1 MMFGIFKKLFLGAGF
16 AAFIGLAMPAL
27 AIDTSV
33 KAQNT
38 EDFLRASGQTKYAN
52 ILAKKENDAQ
62 FIVCGN
68 EENVCNKSTQ
78 ICLLCQYTATYKTMG
93 QAQRDFTPNKQ
104 EKVQETI
111 CANKNSTL
119 SPTELWKATKG
130 SACGAEGHGL
140 STMGAGVL
148 IKSEDFL
155 TEGVYKTWFITQ
167 YKSHEFKANG
177 KTYKLVMSKKPTIV
191 YGGKGDFNGCE
202 VFPVKYYNTQGC
214 FFCPLAAVIFST
226 SNDVTINSFSVF
238 ASSFRIVLVVAFA
251 IWLALLAL
259 RQVFAFTKQDAPKFL
274 TAIIKQGFKVG
285 LAFLLLAYGN
295 DLFRAFIIP
304 VLDSGL
310 VMGKEIQ
317 SATTVPAPVNFTQSK
332 VTTASQYYNL
342 PIKSTL
348 FKEQDTGE
356 VTLFRNIE
364 YYMASIQSQLAY
376 MQTIG
381 SSMACVGA
389 HHIIPK
395 GLNVLESLKEGLLIM
410 VLGGFLFVFAII
422 LTISFGFYFLDAIL
436 QLAIIGAMLPFMI
449 AGWPLR
455 VTAQY
460 ASTGFK
466 LLLNTFFVMF
476 FTGFVVAVALELV
489 DQSLSFS
496 SQNTVLNSGLT
507 GIANALNNQDF
518 ASILRSANIG
528 FTGYLL
534 LAFACIFGFKFI
546 AQAVPLAGKL
556 SQGGISGLAPKIGTM
571 GYSAVKGFTNK
582 AVQPVAQGV
591 ASATGGP
598 LGLAARAGGGVVSLG
613 GSIVG
618 FVGEKAAA
626 AGDKLSKKKG
636 GKVIGKA
643 LKAVGVGAQYTG
655 KAAKA
660 VGNAGKR
667 IQDIEKRNFS
677 KIGKR

>member
-1 MMFGIFKKLFLGAGF
+1 
-16 AAFIGLAMPAL
+16 
-27 AIDTSV
+27 
-33 KAQNT
+33 
-38 EDFLRASGQTKYAN
+38 
-52 ILAKKENDAQ
+52 
-62 FIVCGN
+62 
-68 EENVCNKSTQ
+68 
-78 ICLLCQYTATYKTMG
+78 
-93 QAQRDFTPNKQ
+93 
-104 EKVQETI
+104 
-111 CANKNSTL
+111 
-119 SPTELWKATKG
+119 
-130 SACGAEGHGL
+130 
-140 STMGAGVL
+140 
-148 IKSEDFL
+148 
-155 TEGVYKTWFITQ
+155 
-167 YKSHEFKANG
+167 
-177 KTYKLVMSKKPTIV
+177 
-191 YGGKGDFNGCE
+191 
-202 VFPVKYYNTQGC
+202 
-214 FFCPLAAVIFST
+214 
-226 SNDVTINSFSVF
+226 
-238 ASSFRIVLVVAFA
+238 
-251 IWLALLAL
+251 
-259 RQVFAFTKQDAPKFL
+259 
-274 TAIIKQGFKVG
+274 
-285 LAFLLLAYGN
+285 
-295 DLFRAFIIP
+295 
-304 VLDSGL
+304 
-310 VMGKEIQ
+310 
-317 SATTVPAPVNFTQSK
+317 
-332 VTTASQYYNL
+332 
-342 PIKSTL
+342 
-348 FKEQDTGE
+348 
-356 VTLFRNIE
+356 
-364 YYMASIQSQLAY
+364 
-376 MQTIG
+376 
-381 SSMACVGA
+381 
-389 HHIIPK
+389 
-395 GLNVLESLKEGLLIM
+395 
-410 VLGGFLFVFAII
+410 
-422 LTISFGFYFLDAIL
+422 
-436 QLAIIGAMLPFMI
+436 
-449 AGWPLR
+449 
-455 VTAQY
+455 
-460 ASTGFK
+460 
-466 LLLNTFFVMF
+466 MF